1 MGMSTQ
7 QTLTVCQIVT
17 SPRRFHWEFMGSR
30 VTTHLKI
37 RTDRRILGSVPN
49 GLSHDL
55 ETQADPR
62 IPRQVKL
69 VKFGA
74 QKPGIWSPALH
85 MPGCLSDP
93 AMDPSGLMGRL
104 QSSTCQRVSTSS

>member
-7 QTLTVCQIVT
+7 QTLTVCQNRYFPPTLPLGV
-17 SPRRFHWEFMGSR
+17 MGSR

-74 QKPGIWSPALH
+74 QNLVFGVLPFT
-85 MPGCLSDP
+85 CLV
-93 AMDPSGLMGRL
+93 A
-104 QSSTCQRVSTSS
+104 